1 MTDSSA
7 LNDQTFI
14 SQFEACTLDSQH
26 FNHLGHIRLGWLYVT
41 QNPLQEAIKKTCDGI
56 QRYAGSLGAH
66 DKFHYTL
73 TEAFVRLIA
82 FRQAEN
88 PATRFDQFLDQN
100 ADLVD
105 NALALIHQH
114 YSEGLLESK
123 EAKLRSVGPDLLRI

>member
-1 MTDSSA
+1 MNNTSA

-14 SQFEACTLDSQH
+14 SQFEACTLDPKH
-26 FNHLGHIRLGWLYVT
+26 FDHLGHIRLGWLYAT
-41 QNPLQEAIKKTCDGI
+41 QNSLPEAISKTCDGI

-82 FRQAEN
+82 LRQAGS

-100 ADLVD
+100 TDLMD
-105 NALALIHQH
+105 NPLALIHEH
-114 YSEGLLESK
+114 YSEALLQTHK
-123 EAKLRSVGPDLLRI
+123 AKNKSMAPDRLPV